1 MREQVGTLG
10 AIGLATLAT
19 AACSKIQSKDAPP
32 ATPAARAATPQAN
45 PLDSTKARRALN
57 RLAFGPRPGDVEA
70 LVKQGFESW
79 LDSELDAKAKTP
91 NIPELEPYAGALVPP
106 DELVQRALGEDA
118 DMAIADKALKK
129 KLNKSVRQQV
139 QQLALAEITRHIL
152 SPRQTHEV
160 LTDFWT
166 NHFNVF
172 ARKGLVQLFAG
183 DYIERAIRPHALG
196 RFEDLLIATAQHPA
210 MLLYLDN
217 ARSVREPEME
227 TRGKKR
233 RGLNE
238 NYARELLELHTLGV
252 DGGYT
257 QADVIDVARI
267 LTGFSVSRPRDG
279 ELRYVFRE
287 RTHDRGA
294 KKVLGKSF
302 PAGVGEEEGLA
313 LLRMLAAH
321 PSTARH
327 IARKLSARLVSDQ
340 PPQACVDAGQ
350 KAFVESK
357 GDIAKVV
364 RAIVSCPEF
373 FSEASVKLKS
383 PLELMVSAARAFQ
396 VKPDGSAELAKTMA
410 LMGQPMLL
418 EPVPTGF
425 PEAQEDWLGS
435 SGMLARMS
443 FASALGTETLPGVT
457 LDLDG
462 VLPDPEK
469 DIAKRTARHLFGES
483 ASPKLV
489 QLLESETSNVAG
501 GEEKRALAI
510 ALSLGS
516 PEYQRQ

>member
-10 AIGLATLAT
+10 AIGMATLAA
-19 AACSKIQSKDAPP
+19 AACSKIQSKEAPP
-32 ATPAARAATPQAN
+32 ATPATTAATPKAS
-45 PLDSTKARRALN
+45 PLDSRKARRALN
-57 RLAFGPRPGDVEA
+57 RLAFGPRPGDVDA
-70 LVKQGFESW
+70 LVKDGFESW
-79 LDSELDAKAKTP
+79 LDTQLDAKEKTP
-91 NIPELEPYAGALVPP
+91 NIAELQPYAGALVPP
-106 DELVQRALGEDA
+106 DELVEHALGDDD
-118 DMAIADKALKK
+118 DMERGAKALKK
-129 KLNKSVRQQV
+129 RIKKGMREQV

-172 ARKGLVQLFAG
+172 ARKGFVQLFAG

-217 ARSVREPEME
+217 ARSVREPEMAE
-227 TRGKKR
+227 EGKKR

-267 LTGFSVSRPRDG
+267 LTGYSVTQPKDG

-287 RTHDRGA
+287 RTHDRGP
-294 KKVLGKSF
+294 KKVLGKQF
-302 PAGVGEEEGLA
+302 AAGGGEEEGLS

-340 PPQACVDAGQ
+340 PPQACIDAGQ
-350 KAFVESK
+350 KAYVESK

-364 RAIVSCPEF
+364 RAIVSCAEF
-373 FSEASVKLKS
+373 FSESSEKLKS

-396 VKPDGSAELAKTMA
+396 VKPDGSADLAKTMA

-425 PEAQEDWLGS
+425 PEAEEDWLGS

-457 LDLDG
+457 MDLDS
-462 VLPDPEK
+462 VLPDPDK
-469 DIAKRTARHLFGES
+469 DIAKRTARHLFGDG

-489 QLLESETSNVAG
+489 QLLESETSNIDA

>member
-1 MREQVGTLG
+1 MGALG
-10 AIGLATLAT
+10 LTAVAV
-19 AACSKIQSKDAPP
+19 AACSKIQSKDR
-32 ATPAARAATPQAN
+32 PAASPASAPTTASPLPTPI
-45 PLDSTKARRALN
+45 DSRQARRALN
-57 RLAFGPRPGDVEA
+57 RLAFGPRPGDVDA
-70 LVKQGFESW
+70 LVKQGFGPW
-79 LDSELDAKAKTP
+79 LAAQLDSKAKTP
-91 NIPELEPYAGALVPP
+91 AIPELEPYASALVPP
-106 DELVQRALGEDA
+106 DELMQRALGDDDE
-118 DMAIADKALKK
+118 MELGDKQLRKRI
-129 KLNKSVRQQV
+129 NKSTKQQV
-139 QQLALAEITRHIL
+139 QQLALAELTRHIL

-172 ARKGLVQLFAG
+172 AKKGFVQLFAG

-227 TRGKKR
+227 QPKGKKR

-238 NYARELLELHTLGV
+238 NYARELMELHTLGV

-267 LTGFSVSRPRDG
+267 LTGFSVSRPKDG

-287 RTHDRGA
+287 RTHDRGE
-294 KKVLGKSF
+294 KTVLGKKF
-302 PAGVGEEEGLA
+302 PAGGGEDEGLT
-313 LLRMLAAH
+313 LLRMLASH

-340 PPQACVDAGQ
+340 PPQACIDAGQ
-350 KAFVESK
+350 KAFLESK
-357 GDIAKVV
+357 GDIAAVV
-364 RAIVSCPEF
+364 RAIVSTPEF
-373 FSEASVKLKS
+373 FAEKSEKLKS
-383 PLELMVSAARAFQ
+383 PLELMVSAARAFGI
-396 VKPDGSAELAKTMA
+396 KPDGSADLAKTMA

-425 PEAQEDWLGS
+425 PEAEEDWLGS

-443 FASALGTETLPGVT
+443 FATAVGTETLPGVSV
-457 LDLDG
+457 DLDS

-469 DIAKRTARHLFGES
+469 NIAKRTAEHLFGES

-489 QLLESETSNVAG
+489 QLLERETADAD
-501 GEEKRALAI
+501 GEDKRAVAI